1 MRPDQPHRIQ
11 FALGGGAPASLHGW
25 PEKIAHHW
33 PGRTPP
39 TFEHHALGQLEQAI
53 EAASDPFAL
62 RGARPQ
68 VIVVVL
74 GPAEPSA
81 SIDRLIAALHHAQL
95 GAILLL
101 KDPAAWSQMQQHGVI
116 PMAWDSSPTA
126 VAAMVFALAERQSA
140 VDLLAREASLAQ
152 RCSGGIRTEMDR
164 LHEELH
170 LAAAVQREFTS
181 APLPVVPGLD
191 FAVLFRP
198 VNFVSGDIYCVRL
211 LPDGSVAFLLA
222 DAVGHGVPAALLTM
236 VLTNSMSMSRPGPDG
251 RMIPIGPGQVLSS
264 LNRRLC
270 ESCLASGRFVT
281 AVYGVIDPATRRA
294 TIAGAG
300 HPHPIRVGP
309 ERASA
314 VSTEGPLLGVFG
326 DAEFDEATVELAD
339 DDALILYTD
348 GLEAAFPHEGPK
360 RRQRPDPTG
369 EFAAA
374 LTGASTSPQACVERL
389 EALLESQAGSLH
401 QADDVTALCITPARR
416 EADGQRLVA

>member
-1 MRPDQPHRIQ
+1 MRSDQPHRIQ
-11 FALGGGAPASLHGW
+11 FALGGGAPANLHAW
-25 PEKIAHHW
+25 PELIARHW
-33 PGRTPP
+33 PGRTTP

-53 EAASDPFAL
+53 EAASDPFAS
-62 RGARPQ
+62 RAVRPH

-74 GPAEPSA
+74 GPGEPSA
-81 SIDRLIAALHHAQL
+81 SIDRMIASLHNAQL

-101 KDPAAWSQMQQHGVI
+101 KDPEAWSQMQQHGVI
-116 PMAWDSSPTA
+116 PMSWESAPAT
-126 VAAMVFALAERQSA
+126 VAAMAFALAERQSA

-181 APLPVVPGLD
+181 APLPSVPGLD

-198 VNFVSGDIYCVRL
+198 VNFVSGDIYCVRA

-236 VLTNSMSMSRPGPDG
+236 VLTNSMSMSRPGPEG
-251 RMIPIGPGQVLSS
+251 TLVPIGPGQVLAS

-281 AVYGVIDPATRRA
+281 AVYGVIDPVTRRA

-309 ERASA
+309 GPAQA

-326 DAEFDEATVELAD
+326 DAEFDEASVTLGD

-348 GLEAAFPHEGPK
+348 GLEAAFTHEGAK

-374 LTGASTSPQACVERL
+374 LAGASTSPQACVERL
-389 EALLESQAGSLH
+389 EALLEAQAGSLH
-401 QADDVTALCITPARR
+401 QADDVTALCITPARS
-416 EADGQRLVA
+416 AAGAQRRVA